1 MRRPAFWI
9 RRIPS
14 PAVGGNV
21 RFRAMGWPVSSAYTL
36 CMANY
41 RLKVLGIPTA
51 VILLCAAFVEAAFHL
66 DQSVVLQLAGLVAR
80 LTIVIAFVYFVLAW
94 RKTILAYW

>member
-1 MRRPAFWI
+1 M
-9 RRIPS
+9 
-14 PAVGGNV
+14 V
-21 RFRAMGWPVSSAYTL
+21 REGTAAYTL

-51 VILLCAAFVEAAFHL
+51 IILLCAVFVEAAFHL
-66 DQSVVLQLAGLVAR
+66 NQTILLQLAGLAAR
-80 LTIVIAFVYFVLAW
+80 LAIVIAFGFFLVAW

>member
-1 MRRPAFWI
+1 
-9 RRIPS
+9 
-14 PAVGGNV
+14 
-21 RFRAMGWPVSSAYTL
+21 MGCCVVLTYTS

-51 VILLCAAFVEAAFHL
+51 IIVFCAVFVEAAFHL
-66 DQSVVLQLAGLVAR
+66 DQSILLQLAGLAAR
-80 LTIVIAFVYFVLAW
+80 LTIVVAFIYFVRAW